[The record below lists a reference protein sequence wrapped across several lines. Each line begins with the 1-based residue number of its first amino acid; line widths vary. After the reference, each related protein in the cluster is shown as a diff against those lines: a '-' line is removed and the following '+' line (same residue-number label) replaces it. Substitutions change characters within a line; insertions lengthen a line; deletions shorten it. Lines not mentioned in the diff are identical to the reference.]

1 MMFASVFASLGT
13 RIMFVVL
20 AALLGLGGL
29 FIGFVKVIQKDV
41 LAQLMEHLETGQYKK
56 REKTLAYMTKI
67 LEQGIHEYYKNFD
80 NATARKMALDYFK
93 RINDDKGMIYMVVVD
108 KNGVVLFD
116 PVNPK
121 TVGQS
126 GLDAQSVDGVYYVR
140 GYLEAAKKGGGYT
153 YYKMPKYD
161 GGVPEKKFAYSH
173 YDEVS
178 QMVIATTSYYTDYTD
193 INTENQ
199 AIKEGVN
206 KVFNENTTKL
216 FLWILTATIALV
228 VLTLI
233 YAKLRIVKRI
243 DELVLKINAFSHGD
257 KDLRAKIDV
266 GDRNDEI
273 SQVGRGINLFVENAR
288 LIMEEIK
295 GISTSNKTSMDKL
308 VQIAQETQKS
318 MKDSSTTLN
327 SVKNK
332 ATDVASMMNISIEQ
346 SQGLRKRLIETQG
359 LVKESKDAI
368 GDLFSQIIESAHTE
382 EELSSKVEQLS
393 RNADDVKSILDIIN
407 DIADQTNLLALNAA
421 IEAAR
426 AGEHGRGFAVV
437 ADEVRN
443 LAGRTQ
449 KSLAEINSTIMVIV
463 QEINA
468 VSSQMNLNSQ
478 KMERLSDMSKS
489 VQETYEKMS
498 SNLSSVVL
506 DSNQSMDDYAKS
518 GRQIEAMV
526 SDFAEVEKVASKTLA
541 DSSDILNIATHVS
554 GTTMNL
560 DKQVNLFKT

>member
-1 MMFASVFASLGT
+1 MMFSSMFASLGT
-13 RIMFVVL
+13 RIMLVVL
-20 AALLGLGGL
+20 AALLGLGGI
-29 FIGFVKVIQKDV
+29 FIGFVKVMQKDV
-41 LAQLMEHLETGQYKK
+41 LVQLMEHLENGQYKK
-56 REKTLAYMTKI
+56 REKTLAYMTKL
-67 LEQGIHEYYKNFD
+67 LEQGIHEYYKSFD

-126 GLDAQSVDGVYYVR
+126 GLEAQSVDGVYYVR

-178 QMVIATTSYYTDYTD
+178 QMVIAATSYYTD
-193 INTENQ
+193 INTENK

-216 FLWILTATIALV
+216 FLWILTATITLV
-228 VLTLI
+228 VLTLV

-288 LIMEEIK
+288 LIMEKIK
-295 GISTSNKTSMDKL
+295 GISTLNKTSMDKL
-308 VQIAQETQKS
+308 VQITQETQKS

-332 ATDVASMMNISIEQ
+332 ATDIASMMNISIEQ

-368 GDLFSQIIESAHTE
+368 GDLFSQITESAHTE
-382 EELSSKVEQLS
+382 EELSSQVEQLS

-498 SNLSSVVL
+498 SNLSSVVQ

-518 GRQIEAMV
+518 GHQIEAMV
-526 SDFAEVEKVASKTLA
+526 SDFVEVEKVASKTLA

>member
-1 MMFASVFASLGT
+1 MFSSMFASLGT
-13 RIMFVVL
+13 RIMLVVL

-29 FIGFVKVIQKDV
+29 FIGFVKVMQKDV
-41 LAQLMEHLETGQYKK
+41 LAQLMEHLENGQYKK
-56 REKTLAYMTKI
+56 REKTLAYMTKL
-67 LEQGIHEYYKNFD
+67 LEQGIHEYYKSFD

-178 QMVIATTSYYTDYTD
+178 QMVIAATSYYTD
-193 INTENQ
+193 INTENK

-206 KVFNENTTKL
+206 KVFDENTTKL

-243 DELVLKINAFSHGD
+243 DELVLKINAFSRED
-257 KDLRAKIDV
+257 KDLRIKIDV

-273 SQVGRGINLFVENAR
+273 SQVGRGVNLFVENAR

-295 GISTSNKTSMDKL
+295 GISTLNKTSMDKL
-308 VQIAQETQKS
+308 VQITQETQKS

-332 ATDVASMMNISIEQ
+332 ATDIASMMNASIEQ

-368 GDLFSQIIESAHTE
+368 GDLFSQITESAHTE
-382 EELSSKVEQLS
+382 DELSSKVEQLS

-518 GRQIEAMV
+518 GHQIEAMV
-526 SDFAEVEKVASKTLA
+526 SDFVEVEKVASKTLA

-554 GTTMNL
+554 ETTVNL

>member
-29 FIGFVKVIQKDV
+29 FIGFVKVMQKDV

-56 REKTLAYMTKI
+56 REKTLAYMTKL
-67 LEQGIHEYYKNFD
+67 LEQGIHEYYKSFD

-178 QMVIATTSYYTDYTD
+178 QMVIAATSYYTD
-193 INTENQ
+193 INTENK

-206 KVFNENTTKL
+206 KVFNENTAKL

-257 KDLRAKIDV
+257 KDLRTKIDV

-273 SQVGRGINLFVENAR
+273 SQVGRGVNLFVENAR

-332 ATDVASMMNISIEQ
+332 ATDVASMMNASIEQ

-359 LVKESKDAI
+359 LIKENKDAI

-382 EELSSKVEQLS
+382 EELSSQVEQLS

-498 SNLSSVVL
+498 SNLSSVVR

-526 SDFAEVEKVASKTLA
+526 SDFVGVEKVASKTLA
-541 DSSDILNIATHVS
+541 DSSDVLNIATHVS

>member
-1 MMFASVFASLGT
+1 MMFSSMFASLGT

-29 FIGFVKVIQKDV
+29 FIGFVKVMQKDV
-41 LAQLMEHLETGQYKK
+41 LTQLMEHLETGQYKK

-178 QMVIATTSYYTDYTD
+178 QMVIAATSYYTD
-193 INTENQ
+193 INTENR

-243 DELVLKINAFSHGD
+243 DELVLKVNAFSHGD

-295 GISTSNKTSMDKL
+295 GISISNKTSMGKL

-368 GDLFSQIIESAHTE
+368 GDLFSQITESAHTE

-463 QEINA
+463 QEIND

-518 GRQIEAMV
+518 GHQIEAMV
-526 SDFAEVEKVASKTLA
+526 SDFVEVEKVASKTLA

-554 GTTMNL
+554 ETTMNL

>member
-1 MMFASVFASLGT
+1 MMFSSMFASLGT
-13 RIMFVVL
+13 RIMLVVL
-20 AALLGLGGL
+20 GALLGLGGL
-29 FIGFVKVIQKDV
+29 FIGFVKVMQKDV

-80 NATARKMALDYFK
+80 NATARKMALNYFK

-126 GLDAQSVDGVYYVR
+126 GLSLQSVDGVYYVR

-178 QMVIATTSYYTDYTD
+178 QMVIAATSYYTD

-199 AIKEGVN
+199 AITEGVN

-257 KDLRAKIDV
+257 KDLRAKIDL

-273 SQVGRGINLFVENAR
+273 SQVGRGVNLFVENAR

-308 VQIAQETQKS
+308 VQIVQETQKS
-318 MKDSSTTLN
+318 MKNSSTTLN

-332 ATDVASMMNISIEQ
+332 ATDIASMMNISIEQ

-368 GDLFSQIIESAHTE
+368 GDLFSQITESAHTE

-498 SNLSSVVL
+498 SNLSSVVS

-518 GRQIEAMV
+518 GHQIEAMV

>member
-29 FIGFVKVIQKDV
+29 FIGFVKVMQKDV

-56 REKTLAYMTKI
+56 REKTLAYMTKL
-67 LEQGIHEYYKNFD
+67 LEQGIHEYYKSFD

-178 QMVIATTSYYTDYTD
+178 QMVIAATSYYTD
-193 INTENQ
+193 INTENK

-243 DELVLKINAFSHGD
+243 NELVLKINAFSHGD
-257 KDLRAKIDV
+257 KDLRTKIDV

-273 SQVGRGINLFVENAR
+273 SQVSRGVNLFVENAR

-308 VQIAQETQKS
+308 VQIVQETQKS

-332 ATDVASMMNISIEQ
+332 ATDVASMMNASIEQ

-382 EELSSKVEQLS
+382 EELSSQVEQLS

-498 SNLSSVVL
+498 SNLSSVVS

-526 SDFAEVEKVASKTLA
+526 SDFVGVEKVASKTLA
-541 DSSDILNIATHVS
+541 DSSDILNIAMHVS

>member
-1 MMFASVFASLGT
+1 MMFSSVFASLGT

-29 FIGFVKVIQKDV
+29 FIGFVKVMQKDV
-41 LAQLMEHLETGQYKK
+41 LVQLMEHLETGQYKK
-56 REKTLAYMTKI
+56 REKTLAYMTKL
-67 LEQGIHEYYKNFD
+67 LEQGIHEYYKSFD

-178 QMVIATTSYYTDYTD
+178 QMVIATTSYYTD
-193 INTENQ
+193 INTENK

-233 YAKLRIVKRI
+233 YTKLRIVKRI

-257 KDLRAKIDV
+257 KDLRTKIDV
-266 GDRNDEI
+266 GDCNDEI
-273 SQVGRGINLFVENAR
+273 SQVGRGVNLFVENAR

-295 GISTSNKTSMDKL
+295 GISISNKTSMDKL

-332 ATDVASMMNISIEQ
+332 ATDVASMMNASIEQ

-382 EELSSKVEQLS
+382 EELSSQVEQLS

-498 SNLSSVVL
+498 SNLSSVVS

-526 SDFAEVEKVASKTLA
+526 SDFVGVEKVASKTLA

>member
-29 FIGFVKVIQKDV
+29 FIGFVKVMQKDV

-67 LEQGIHEYYKNFD
+67 LEQGIHEYYKSFD

-178 QMVIATTSYYTDYTD
+178 QMVIAATSYYTD
-193 INTENQ
+193 INTENK

-206 KVFNENTTKL
+206 KVFNENTAKL

-257 KDLRAKIDV
+257 KDLRTKIDV

-273 SQVGRGINLFVENAR
+273 SQVGRGVNLFVENAR

-332 ATDVASMMNISIEQ
+332 ATDVASMMNASIEQ

-382 EELSSKVEQLS
+382 EELSSQVEQLS

-498 SNLSSVVL
+498 SNLSSVIL

-526 SDFAEVEKVASKTLA
+526 SDFVGVEKVASKTLA

>member
-1 MMFASVFASLGT
+1 MVSFSMFSSLGT
-13 RIMFVVL
+13 RIIFIVL

-29 FIGFVKVIQKDV
+29 FIGFVKIMQKDV
-41 LAQLMEHLETGQYKK
+41 LTQLMEHLETGQYKK

-67 LEQGIHEYYKNFD
+67 LEQGIHEYYKSFD

-126 GLDAQSVDGVYYVR
+126 GLEAQSVDGVYYVR

-178 QMVIATTSYYTDYTD
+178 QMVIVATSYYTD
-193 INTENQ
+193 INTENK

-228 VLTLI
+228 VLTLV

-243 DELVLKINAFSHGD
+243 DELVFKINAFSHGD

-266 GDRNDEI
+266 GDRNDEV

-295 GISTSNKTSMDKL
+295 GISTLNKTSMDKL
-308 VQIAQETQKS
+308 VQITQETQKS

-332 ATDVASMMNISIEQ
+332 ATDIASMMNISIEQ

-368 GDLFSQIIESAHTE
+368 GDLFSQITESAHTE
-382 EELSSKVEQLS
+382 EELSSQVEQLS

-518 GRQIEAMV
+518 GHQIEAMV
-526 SDFAEVEKVASKTLA
+526 SDFVEVEKVASKTLA

-554 GTTMNL
+554 ETTINL

>member
-1 MMFASVFASLGT
+1 MVFSSMFASLGT
-13 RIMFVVL
+13 RIMLVVL

-29 FIGFVKVIQKDV
+29 FIGFVKVMQKDV
-41 LAQLMEHLETGQYKK
+41 LAQLMEHLENGQYKK
-56 REKTLAYMTKI
+56 REKTLAYMTKL
-67 LEQGIHEYYKNFD
+67 LEQGIHEYYKSFD

-178 QMVIATTSYYTDYTD
+178 QMVIAATSYYTD
-193 INTENQ
+193 INTENK

-228 VLTLI
+228 VLALI

-243 DELVLKINAFSHGD
+243 DELVFKINAFSHGD

-295 GISTSNKTSMDKL
+295 GISTLNKTSMDKL
-308 VQIAQETQKS
+308 VKITQETQKS
-318 MKDSSTTLN
+318 MKDASTTLN

-332 ATDVASMMNISIEQ
+332 ATDIASMMNISIEQ

-368 GDLFSQIIESAHTE
+368 GDLFSQITESAHTE
-382 EELSSKVEQLS
+382 EELSSQVEQLS

-518 GRQIEAMV
+518 GHQIEAIV
-526 SDFAEVEKVASKTLA
+526 SDFVEVEKVASKTLA

-554 GTTMNL
+554 ETTINL

>member
-1 MMFASVFASLGT
+1 MMFSSMFASLGT
-13 RIMFVVL
+13 RIMLVVL
-20 AALLGLGGL
+20 VALLGLGGL
-29 FIGFVKVIQKDV
+29 FIGFVKVMQKDV
-41 LAQLMEHLETGQYKK
+41 LAQLMEHLENGQYKK

-67 LEQGIHEYYKNFD
+67 IEQGIHEYYKSFD
-80 NATARKMALDYFK
+80 NATARRMALDYFK

-178 QMVIATTSYYTDYTD
+178 QMVIATTSYYTD
-193 INTENQ
+193 INTENK

-206 KVFNENTTKL
+206 KVFNENTTRL
-216 FLWILTATIALV
+216 FLWILAATIALV

-243 DELVLKINAFSHGD
+243 DELVFKINAFSHGD

-273 SQVGRGINLFVENAR
+273 SQVGRGVNLFVENAR

-295 GISTSNKTSMDKL
+295 GISTLNKTSMDKL
-308 VQIAQETQKS
+308 VQITQETQKS
-318 MKDSSTTLN
+318 MKNSSTTLN

-332 ATDVASMMNISIEQ
+332 ATDIAGMMNASIEQ
-346 SQGLRKRLIETQG
+346 SQGLRKRLIETQAF
-359 LVKESKDAI
+359 VKESKDAI
-368 GDLFSQIIESAHTE
+368 GDLFSQITESAHTE
-382 EELSSKVEQLS
+382 EELSSQVEQLS

-463 QEINA
+463 QEINT

-498 SNLSSVVL
+498 SNLSSVVQ

-518 GRQIEAMV
+518 GHQIEAMV
-526 SDFAEVEKVASKTLA
+526 SDFVEVEKVASKTLA

-554 GTTMNL
+554 ETAMNL

>member
-1 MMFASVFASLGT
+1 MFASVFASLGT
-13 RIMFVVL
+13 RIVFVVL
-20 AALLGLGGL
+20 AALISLGGL
-29 FIGFVKVIQKDV
+29 FIGFVKVMQKDV
-41 LAQLMEHLETGQYKK
+41 SAQLMEHLKTGQYKK

-67 LEQGIHEYYKNFD
+67 LEQGIHGYYKNFD

-126 GLDAQSVDGVYYVR
+126 GLGLQSVDGVYYVR

-178 QMVIATTSYYTDYTD
+178 QMVIAATSYYTD

-199 AIKEGVN
+199 AITEGVG
-206 KVFNENTTKL
+206 KVFSENTTKL
-216 FLWILTATIALV
+216 FLWILTATIALA

-243 DELVLKINAFSHGD
+243 DGLVLKINAFSHGD
-257 KDLRAKIDV
+257 KDLRAKIEVD
-266 GDRNDEI
+266 DRNDEI
-273 SQVGRGINLFVENAR
+273 SQVGRGVNLFVENAR

-332 ATDVASMMNISIEQ
+332 ATDVASMMNTSIEQ

-368 GDLFSQIIESAHTE
+368 GDLFSQITESAHTE

-498 SNLSSVVL
+498 SNLSSVVQ

-526 SDFAEVEKVASKTLA
+526 SDFVEVEKVASKTLA

>member
-1 MMFASVFASLGT
+1 MMFSSMFASLGT
-13 RIMFVVL
+13 RIMLVVL

-29 FIGFVKVIQKDV
+29 FIGFVKVMQKDV

-178 QMVIATTSYYTDYTD
+178 QMVIAATSYYTD
-193 INTENQ
+193 INTENK

-266 GDRNDEI
+266 DDRNDEI
-273 SQVGRGINLFVENAR
+273 SQVGRGVNLFVENAR

-332 ATDVASMMNISIEQ
+332 ATDIASMMNISIEQ

-368 GDLFSQIIESAHTE
+368 GDLFSQITESAHTE

-498 SNLSSVVL
+498 SNLSSVVS

-518 GRQIEAMV
+518 GHQIEAMV
-526 SDFAEVEKVASKTLA
+526 SDFIEVEKVASKTLA

>member
-1 MMFASVFASLGT
+1 MVFSSMFASLGT
-13 RIMFVVL
+13 RIMLVVL

-29 FIGFVKVIQKDV
+29 FIGFVKVMQKDV
-41 LAQLMEHLETGQYKK
+41 LAQLMEHLEAGQYKK
-56 REKTLAYMTKI
+56 REKTLAYMTRL
-67 LEQGIHEYYKNFD
+67 LEQGIHGYYKNFD

-108 KNGVVLFD
+108 KNGIVLFD

-178 QMVIATTSYYTDYTD
+178 QMVIAATSYYTD
-193 INTENQ
+193 INTENK

-216 FLWILTATIALV
+216 FLWILTATITLV

-266 GDRNDEI
+266 DDRNDEI
-273 SQVGRGINLFVENAR
+273 SQVGRGVNLFVENAR

-295 GISTSNKTSMDKL
+295 GISTLNKTSMDKL
-308 VQIAQETQKS
+308 VQITQETQKS

-332 ATDVASMMNISIEQ
+332 ATDIASMMNISIEQ

-368 GDLFSQIIESAHTE
+368 GDLFSQITESAHTE
-382 EELSSKVEQLS
+382 DELSSKVEQLS

-518 GRQIEAMV
+518 GHQIEAMV
-526 SDFAEVEKVASKTLA
+526 SDFVEVEKVASKTLA

-554 GTTMNL
+554 ETTMNL

>member
-1 MMFASVFASLGT
+1 MFASVFASLGT

-20 AALLGLGGL
+20 AALISLGGL
-29 FIGFVKVIQKDV
+29 FIGFVKVMQKDV
-41 LAQLMEHLETGQYKK
+41 SAQLMEHLETGQYKK

-67 LEQGIHEYYKNFD
+67 LEQGIHGYYKNFD
-80 NATARKMALDYFK
+80 NATARKMALNYFK

-178 QMVIATTSYYTDYTD
+178 QMVIAATSYYTD

-199 AIKEGVN
+199 AITEGVG
-206 KVFNENTTKL
+206 KVFSENTTKL

-257 KDLRAKIDV
+257 KDLRARIDV

-273 SQVGRGINLFVENAR
+273 SQVGRGVNLFVENAR

-308 VQIAQETQKS
+308 VQITQETQKS

-332 ATDVASMMNISIEQ
+332 ATDVASMMNASIEQ

-368 GDLFSQIIESAHTE
+368 GDLFSQITESAHTE

-463 QEINA
+463 QEIND

-498 SNLSSVVL
+498 SNLSSVVR

-518 GRQIEAMV
+518 GRRIEAMV
-526 SDFAEVEKVASKTLA
+526 SDFVEVEKVASKTLA

>member
-1 MMFASVFASLGT
+1 MVFSSMFSSLGT
-13 RIMFVVL
+13 RIMLVVL
-20 AALLGLGGL
+20 AALISLGGL
-29 FIGFVKVIQKDV
+29 SIGLVKVMQKDV

-56 REKTLAYMTKI
+56 REKTLAYMTRL
-67 LEQGIHEYYKNFD
+67 LEQGIHGYYKNFD

-108 KNGVVLFD
+108 KNGIVLFD

-126 GLDAQSVDGVYYVR
+126 GLDARSVDGVYYVR

-178 QMVIATTSYYTDYTD
+178 SMVIAATSYYTD
-193 INTENQ
+193 INTENK
-199 AIKEGVN
+199 AITEGVG

-216 FLWILTATIALV
+216 FLWILTATITLV

-266 GDRNDEI
+266 DDRNDEI
-273 SQVGRGINLFVENAR
+273 SQVGRGVNLFVENAR

-295 GISTSNKTSMDKL
+295 GISTLNKTSMDKL
-308 VQIAQETQKS
+308 VQITQETQKS
-318 MKDSSTTLN
+318 MKNSSTTLN

-332 ATDVASMMNISIEQ
+332 ATDIASMMNASIEQ

-368 GDLFSQIIESAHTE
+368 GDLFSQITESAHTE
-382 EELSSKVEQLS
+382 DELSSKVEQLS

-518 GRQIEAMV
+518 GHQIEAMV
-526 SDFAEVEKVASKTLA
+526 SDFVEVEKVASKTLA

-554 GTTMNL
+554 ETTMNL

>member
-1 MMFASVFASLGT
+1 MMFSSMFASLGT
-13 RIMFVVL
+13 RIMLVVL
-20 AALLGLGGL
+20 VALLGLGGL
-29 FIGFVKVIQKDV
+29 FIGFVKVMQKDV

-67 LEQGIHEYYKNFD
+67 LEQGIHEYYKSFD

-93 RINDDKGMIYMVVVD
+93 RINDDNGMIYMVVVD

-178 QMVIATTSYYTDYTD
+178 QMVIAATSYYTD
-193 INTENQ
+193 INTENK

-228 VLTLI
+228 VLTLV

-243 DELVLKINAFSHGD
+243 DELVLKINAFSRGD
-257 KDLRAKIDV
+257 KDLRIKIDV

-273 SQVGRGINLFVENAR
+273 SQVGRGVNLFVENAR

-295 GISTSNKTSMDKL
+295 GISTLNKTSMDKL

-318 MKDSSTTLN
+318 MKNSSTTLN

-332 ATDVASMMNISIEQ
+332 ATDIASMMNISIEQ

-368 GDLFSQIIESAHTE
+368 GDLFSQITESAHTE

-463 QEINA
+463 QEIND

-498 SNLSSVVL
+498 SNLSSVVS

-518 GRQIEAMV
+518 GHQIEAMV
-526 SDFAEVEKVASKTLA
+526 SDFVEVEKVASKTLA

>member
-1 MMFASVFASLGT
+1 MMFSSMFASLGT
-13 RIMFVVL
+13 RIMLVVL

-29 FIGFVKVIQKDV
+29 FIGFVKVMQKDV
-41 LAQLMEHLETGQYKK
+41 LAQLMEHLENGQYKK
-56 REKTLAYMTKI
+56 REKTLAYMTEI
-67 LEQGIHEYYKNFD
+67 IEQGIHEYYKSFD

-93 RINDDKGMIYMVVVD
+93 HINDDKGMIYMVVVD

-178 QMVIATTSYYTDYTD
+178 QMVIATTSYYTD
-193 INTENQ
+193 INTENK

-295 GISTSNKTSMDKL
+295 GISTLNKTSMDKL
-308 VQIAQETQKS
+308 VQITQETQKS

-332 ATDVASMMNISIEQ
+332 ATDIVGMMNASIEQ

-368 GDLFSQIIESAHTE
+368 GDLFSQITESAHTE
-382 EELSSKVEQLS
+382 EELSSQVEQLS

-463 QEINA
+463 QEINT

-478 KMERLSDMSKS
+478 KMECLSDMSKS

-518 GRQIEAMV
+518 GHQIEAMV
-526 SDFAEVEKVASKTLA
+526 SDFVEVEKVASKTLA

-554 GTTMNL
+554 ETVMNL

>member
-1 MMFASVFASLGT
+1 ML
-13 RIMFVVL
+13 VVL

-29 FIGFVKVIQKDV
+29 FIGFVKVMQKDV
-41 LAQLMEHLETGQYKK
+41 LAQLMEHLENGQYKK
-56 REKTLAYMTKI
+56 REKTLAYMTKL
-67 LEQGIHEYYKNFD
+67 LEQGIHEYYKSFD

-178 QMVIATTSYYTDYTD
+178 QMVIAATSYYTD
-193 INTENQ
+193 INTENK

-228 VLTLI
+228 VLTLV
-233 YAKLRIVKRI
+233 YAKSRIVKRI
-243 DELVLKINAFSHGD
+243 NELVLKVNAFSHGD

-295 GISTSNKTSMDKL
+295 GISTLNRTSMDQL
-308 VQIAQETQKS
+308 VQITQETQKS
-318 MKDSSTTLN
+318 MKNSSTTLN

-332 ATDVASMMNISIEQ
+332 ATDIASRMNASIEQ

-368 GDLFSQIIESAHTE
+368 GDLFSQITESAHTE
-382 EELSSKVEQLS
+382 EELSSQVEQLS

-449 KSLAEINSTIMVIV
+449 NSLAEINSTIMVIV

-498 SNLSSVVL
+498 SNLSSVVQ

-518 GRQIEAMV
+518 GHQIEAMV
-526 SDFAEVEKVASKTLA
+526 SDFVEVEKVASKTLA

-554 GTTMNL
+554 ETTMNL

>member
-1 MMFASVFASLGT
+1 MFASLGT
-13 RIMFVVL
+13 RIMLVVL
-20 AALLGLGGL
+20 AALLGLGGA
-29 FIGFVKVIQKDV
+29 FIGFVKVMQKDV

-67 LEQGIHEYYKNFD
+67 IEQGIHEYYKSFD

-126 GLDAQSVDGVYYVR
+126 GLEAQSVDGVYYVR

-178 QMVIATTSYYTDYTD
+178 QMVIATTSYYTD

-228 VLTLI
+228 VLTLV

-243 DELVLKINAFSHGD
+243 DELVLKINAFSRGD
-257 KDLRAKIDV
+257 KDLRIKIDV

-273 SQVGRGINLFVENAR
+273 SQVGHGVNLFVENAR
-288 LIMEEIK
+288 LIMEEVK
-295 GISTSNKTSMDKL
+295 GISTLNKTSMDQL
-308 VQIAQETQKS
+308 VQITQETQKS
-318 MKDSSTTLN
+318 MKNSSTTLN

-332 ATDVASMMNISIEQ
+332 ATDIASMMNASIEQ

-368 GDLFSQIIESAHTE
+368 GDLFSQITESAHTE
-382 EELSSKVEQLS
+382 EELSSQVEQLS

-518 GRQIEAMV
+518 GHQIEAIV
-526 SDFAEVEKVASKTLA
+526 SDFVEVEKVASKTLA
-541 DSSDILNIATHVS
+541 DSSEILNIATHVS
-554 GTTMNL
+554 ETTINL

>member
-1 MMFASVFASLGT
+1 MMFSSMFASLGT
-13 RIMFVVL
+13 RIMLVVL

-29 FIGFVKVIQKDV
+29 FVGFVKVMQKDV

-178 QMVIATTSYYTDYTD
+178 QMVIAATSYYTD
-193 INTENQ
+193 INTENK

-206 KVFNENTTKL
+206 KVFNENTTRL

-233 YAKLRIVKRI
+233 YARLRIVKRI

-266 GDRNDEI
+266 DDRNDEI
-273 SQVGRGINLFVENAR
+273 SQVGRGVNLFVENAR

-295 GISTSNKTSMDKL
+295 GISTLNKTSMDKL

-332 ATDVASMMNISIEQ
+332 ATDVASMMNASIEQ

-368 GDLFSQIIESAHTE
+368 GDLFSQITESAHTE

-463 QEINA
+463 QEIND

-498 SNLSSVVL
+498 SNLSSVVS

-518 GRQIEAMV
+518 GHQIEAMV

>member
-29 FIGFVKVIQKDV
+29 FIGFVKVMQKDV

-56 REKTLAYMTKI
+56 REKTLAYMTKL
-67 LEQGIHEYYKNFD
+67 LEQGIHEYYKSFD

-126 GLDAQSVDGVYYVR
+126 GLSLQSVDGVYYVR

-178 QMVIATTSYYTDYTD
+178 QMVIAATSYYTD
-193 INTENQ
+193 INTENK

-206 KVFNENTTKL
+206 KVFNENTAKL

-257 KDLRAKIDV
+257 KDLRTKIDV

-273 SQVGRGINLFVENAR
+273 SQVGRGVNLFVENAR
-288 LIMEEIK
+288 LIIEEIK

-332 ATDVASMMNISIEQ
+332 ATDVASMMNASIEQ

-382 EELSSKVEQLS
+382 EELSSQVEQLS

-498 SNLSSVVL
+498 SNLSSVVS

-526 SDFAEVEKVASKTLA
+526 SDFVGVEKVASKTLA

>member
-1 MMFASVFASLGT
+1 MVFSSMFASLGT
-13 RIMFVVL
+13 RIMLVVL

-29 FIGFVKVIQKDV
+29 FIGFVKVMQKDV

-56 REKTLAYMTKI
+56 REKTLAYMTEL
-67 LEQGIHEYYKNFD
+67 LEQGIHEYYKSFD

-178 QMVIATTSYYTDYTD
+178 QMVIAATSYYTD
-193 INTENQ
+193 INTENK
-199 AIKEGVN
+199 AIEEGVN

-216 FLWILTATIALV
+216 FLWIVTATIALV

-233 YAKLRIVKRI
+233 YTKLRIVKRI
-243 DELVLKINAFSHGD
+243 DELVFKINAFSRGD

-273 SQVGRGINLFVENAR
+273 SQVGRGVNLFVENAR

-295 GISTSNKTSMDKL
+295 GISTLNKTSMDKL
-308 VQIAQETQKS
+308 VQITQETQKS
-318 MKDSSTTLN
+318 MKNSSTTLN

-332 ATDVASMMNISIEQ
+332 ATDIASMMNASIEQ

-368 GDLFSQIIESAHTE
+368 GDLFSQITESAHTE
-382 EELSSKVEQLS
+382 EELSSQVEQLS

-478 KMERLSDMSKS
+478 KMEHLSDMSKS

-498 SNLSSVVL
+498 SNLSSVVS

-518 GRQIEAMV
+518 GHQIEVMV
-526 SDFAEVEKVASKTLA
+526 SDFVEVEKVASKTLA

-554 GTTMNL
+554 ETTMNL

>member
-178 QMVIATTSYYTDYTD
+178 QMVIAATSYYTD

-206 KVFNENTTKL
+206 KVFNENTAKL

-257 KDLRAKIDV
+257 KDLRTKIDV

-273 SQVGRGINLFVENAR
+273 SQVGRGVNLFVENAR

-318 MKDSSTTLN
+318 MKDFSTTLN

-332 ATDVASMMNISIEQ
+332 ATDVASMMNASIEQ
-346 SQGLRKRLIETQG
+346 SQGLRKSLIETQG

-463 QEINA
+463 QEIND

-498 SNLSSVVL
+498 SNLSSVVQ

-526 SDFAEVEKVASKTLA
+526 SDFVGVEKVASKTLA

>member
-1 MMFASVFASLGT
+1 MMFSSMFASLGT
-13 RIMFVVL
+13 RIMLVVL

-29 FIGFVKVIQKDV
+29 FIGFVKVMQKDV
-41 LAQLMEHLETGQYKK
+41 LAQLMEHLENGQYKK
-56 REKTLAYMTKI
+56 REKTLAYMTKL
-67 LEQGIHEYYKNFD
+67 LEQGIHEYYKSFD

-178 QMVIATTSYYTDYTD
+178 QMVIAATSYYTD
-193 INTENQ
+193 INTENK

-216 FLWILTATIALV
+216 FLWILSATIALV
-228 VLTLI
+228 VLTLV

-295 GISTSNKTSMDKL
+295 GISTLNKTSMDQL
-308 VQIAQETQKS
+308 VQITQETQKS

-332 ATDVASMMNISIEQ
+332 ATDIASMMNASIEQ

-368 GDLFSQIIESAHTE
+368 GDLFSQITESAHTE
-382 EELSSKVEQLS
+382 EELSSQVEQLS

-498 SNLSSVVL
+498 SNLSSVVQ

-518 GRQIEAMV
+518 GHQIEAMV
-526 SDFAEVEKVASKTLA
+526 SDFVEVEKVASKTLA

-554 GTTMNL
+554 ETTINL

>member
-1 MMFASVFASLGT
+1 MFASLGT
-13 RIMFVVL
+13 RIMLVVL

-29 FIGFVKVIQKDV
+29 FIGFVKVMQKDV

-108 KNGVVLFD
+108 KNGIVLFD

-178 QMVIATTSYYTDYTD
+178 QMVIAATSYYTD
-193 INTENQ
+193 INTENKE
-199 AIKEGVN
+199 IKEGVN

-257 KDLRAKIDV
+257 KDLRIKIDV

-273 SQVGRGINLFVENAR
+273 SQVGRGVNLFVENAR

-318 MKDSSTTLN
+318 MKNSSTTLN

-332 ATDVASMMNISIEQ
+332 ATDIASMMNISIEQ

-368 GDLFSQIIESAHTE
+368 GDLFSQITESAHTE

-463 QEINA
+463 QEIND

-518 GRQIEAMV
+518 GHQIEAMV
-526 SDFAEVEKVASKTLA
+526 SDFAEVEKVASNTLA

-554 GTTMNL
+554 ETTMNL

>member
-29 FIGFVKVIQKDV
+29 FIGFVKVMQKDV
-41 LAQLMEHLETGQYKK
+41 LVQLMEHLETGQYKK
-56 REKTLAYMTKI
+56 REKTLAYMTKL
-67 LEQGIHEYYKNFD
+67 LEQGIHEYYKNSD

-126 GLDAQSVDGVYYVR
+126 GLDLQSVDGVYYVR

-178 QMVIATTSYYTDYTD
+178 QMVIAATSYYTD

-199 AIKEGVN
+199 AIKGGVN
-206 KVFNENTTKL
+206 KVFNENTAKL

-257 KDLRAKIDV
+257 KDLRTKIDV

-273 SQVGRGINLFVENAR
+273 SQVGRGVNLFVENAR

-332 ATDVASMMNISIEQ
+332 ATDVASMMNASIEQ

-382 EELSSKVEQLS
+382 EELSSQVEQLS

-498 SNLSSVVL
+498 SNLSSVVS

-526 SDFAEVEKVASKTLA
+526 SDFVGVEKVASKTLA

>member
-1 MMFASVFASLGT
+1 MFASLGT
-13 RIMFVVL
+13 RIMLVVL

-29 FIGFVKVIQKDV
+29 FIGFVKVMQKDV

-178 QMVIATTSYYTDYTD
+178 QMVIAATSYYTD

-206 KVFNENTTKL
+206 KVFNENTTRL

-266 GDRNDEI
+266 DDRNDEI
-273 SQVGRGINLFVENAR
+273 SQVGRGVNLFVENAR

-332 ATDVASMMNISIEQ
+332 ATDIASMMNISIEQ

-368 GDLFSQIIESAHTE
+368 GDLFSQITESAHTE

-463 QEINA
+463 QEIND

-498 SNLSSVVL
+498 SNLSSVVQ

-518 GRQIEAMV
+518 GHQIEAMV
-526 SDFAEVEKVASKTLA
+526 SDFVEVEKVASKTLA

>member
-1 MMFASVFASLGT
+1 M
-13 RIMFVVL
+13 
-20 AALLGLGGL
+20 
-29 FIGFVKVIQKDV
+29 QKDV

-67 LEQGIHEYYKNFD
+67 IEQGIHEYYKSFD

-178 QMVIATTSYYTDYTD
+178 QMVIAATSYYTD

-206 KVFNENTTKL
+206 KVFNENTTRL

-257 KDLRAKIDV
+257 KDLRTKIDV

-273 SQVGRGINLFVENAR
+273 SQVGRGVNLFVENAR

-295 GISTSNKTSMDKL
+295 GISTLNKTSMDKL

-318 MKDSSTTLN
+318 MKNSSTTLD

-332 ATDVASMMNISIEQ
+332 ATDIASMMNISIEQ

-368 GDLFSQIIESAHTE
+368 GDLFSQITESAHTE

-518 GRQIEAMV
+518 GHQIEAMV
-526 SDFAEVEKVASKTLA
+526 SDFVEVEKVASKTLA
-541 DSSDILNIATHVS
+541 DSSDILNVATHVS

>member
-1 MMFASVFASLGT
+1 MFSSMFASLGT
-13 RIMFVVL
+13 RIMLVVL

-29 FIGFVKVIQKDV
+29 FIGFVKVMQKDV

-178 QMVIATTSYYTDYTD
+178 QMVIAATSYYTD
-193 INTENQ
+193 INTENK

-206 KVFNENTTKL
+206 KVFNENTTRL

-257 KDLRAKIDV
+257 KDLRIRIDV

-273 SQVGRGINLFVENAR
+273 SQVGRGVNLFVENAR

-318 MKDSSTTLN
+318 MKNSSTTLN

-332 ATDVASMMNISIEQ
+332 ATDIASMMNISIEQ
-346 SQGLRKRLIETQG
+346 SQELRKRLIETQG

-368 GDLFSQIIESAHTE
+368 GDLFSQITERAHTE

-463 QEINA
+463 QEIND

-478 KMERLSDMSKS
+478 KMECLSDMSKS

-518 GRQIEAMV
+518 GHQIEIMV

-554 GTTMNL
+554 ETTMNL

>member
-1 MMFASVFASLGT
+1 MMFSSLGT
-13 RIMFVVL
+13 RIMLVVL

-29 FIGFVKVIQKDV
+29 FIGFVKVMQKDV
-41 LAQLMEHLETGQYKK
+41 LAQLMEHLENGQYKK
-56 REKTLAYMTKI
+56 REKTLAYMTEL
-67 LEQGIHEYYKNFD
+67 LEQGIHEYYKSFD

-178 QMVIATTSYYTDYTD
+178 QMVIAATSYYTD
-193 INTENQ
+193 INAENK

-228 VLTLI
+228 VLTLV

-295 GISTSNKTSMDKL
+295 GISTLNKTSMDKL
-308 VQIAQETQKS
+308 VQITQETQKS
-318 MKDSSTTLN
+318 MKNSSSTLN

-332 ATDVASMMNISIEQ
+332 ATDIASMMNASIEQ

-368 GDLFSQIIESAHTE
+368 GDLFSQITESAHTE
-382 EELSSKVEQLS
+382 EELSSQVEQLS

-478 KMERLSDMSKS
+478 KMERLSDMGKS

-518 GRQIEAMV
+518 GHQIEAMV
-526 SDFAEVEKVASKTLA
+526 SDFVEVEKVASKTLA
-541 DSSDILNIATHVS
+541 DSSEILNIATHVS

>member
-1 MMFASVFASLGT
+1 MMFSSMFASLGT
-13 RIMFVVL
+13 RIMLVVL
-20 AALLGLGGL
+20 VALLGLGGL
-29 FIGFVKVIQKDV
+29 FIGFVKVMQKDV

-116 PVNPK
+116 SVNHK

-178 QMVIATTSYYTDYTD
+178 QMVIAATSYYTD
-193 INTENQ
+193 INTENK

-257 KDLRAKIDV
+257 KDLRAKIQVD
-266 GDRNDEI
+266 DRNDEI
-273 SQVGRGINLFVENAR
+273 SQVGRGVNLFVENAR

-295 GISTSNKTSMDKL
+295 GISTLNKTSMDKL

-318 MKDSSTTLN
+318 MKNSSTTLN

-332 ATDVASMMNISIEQ
+332 ATDIASMMNTSIEQ

-368 GDLFSQIIESAHTE
+368 GDLFSQITESAHTE

-541 DSSDILNIATHVS
+541 DSSDILNITTHVS

>member
-1 MMFASVFASLGT
+1 MMFSSMFASLGT
-13 RIMFVVL
+13 RIMLVVL
-20 AALLGLGGL
+20 AALISLGGL

-56 REKTLAYMTKI
+56 REKTLTYMTKI
-67 LEQGIHEYYKNFD
+67 IEQGIHEYYKSFD

-178 QMVIATTSYYTDYTD
+178 QMVIAATSYYTD
-193 INTENQ
+193 INTENK

-257 KDLRAKIDV
+257 KDLRARIDV

-273 SQVGRGINLFVENAR
+273 SQVGRGVNLFVENAR

-332 ATDVASMMNISIEQ
+332 ATDVASMMNASIEQ

-382 EELSSKVEQLS
+382 EELSSQVEQLS

-498 SNLSSVVL
+498 SNLSSVVS

-526 SDFAEVEKVASKTLA
+526 SDFVGVEKVASKTLA

>member
-1 MMFASVFASLGT
+1 MVFSSMFASLGT
-13 RIMFVVL
+13 RIMLVVL

-29 FIGFVKVIQKDV
+29 FIGFVKVMQKDV
-41 LAQLMEHLETGQYKK
+41 LAQLMEHLENGQYKK
-56 REKTLAYMTKI
+56 REKTLAYMTKL
-67 LEQGIHEYYKNFD
+67 LEQGIHEYYKSFD

-178 QMVIATTSYYTDYTD
+178 QMVIAATSYYTD
-193 INTENQ
+193 INTENK

-228 VLTLI
+228 VLTLV

-243 DELVLKINAFSHGD
+243 DELVFKINAFSHGD

-295 GISTSNKTSMDKL
+295 GISTLNRTSMDKL
-308 VQIAQETQKS
+308 VQITQETQKS
-318 MKDSSTTLN
+318 MKNSSTTLN

-332 ATDVASMMNISIEQ
+332 ATDIASMMNISIEQ

-368 GDLFSQIIESAHTE
+368 GDLFSQITESAHTE
-382 EELSSKVEQLS
+382 EELSSQVEQLS

-518 GRQIEAMV
+518 GHQIEAMV
-526 SDFAEVEKVASKTLA
+526 SDFVEVEKVASKTLA

-554 GTTMNL
+554 ETTMNL

>member
-1 MMFASVFASLGT
+1 MFSSMFASLGT
-13 RIMFVVL
+13 RIMLVVL
-20 AALLGLGGL
+20 VALLGLGGL
-29 FIGFVKVIQKDV
+29 FIGFVKVMQKDV

-178 QMVIATTSYYTDYTD
+178 QMVIAATSYYTD
-193 INTENQ
+193 INTENK

-206 KVFNENTTKL
+206 KVFNENTTRL

-243 DELVLKINAFSHGD
+243 DELVLKINAFSRGD
-257 KDLRAKIDV
+257 KDLRIKIDV

-273 SQVGRGINLFVENAR
+273 SQVGHGVNLFVENAR
-288 LIMEEIK
+288 LIIEEIK
-295 GISTSNKTSMDKL
+295 GISISNKTSMDKL

-332 ATDVASMMNISIEQ
+332 ATGVASMMNISIEQ

-463 QEINA
+463 QEIND

-498 SNLSSVVL
+498 SNLSSVVQ

-518 GRQIEAMV
+518 GHQIEAMV

>member
-1 MMFASVFASLGT
+1 MMFSSMFASLGT
-13 RIMFVVL
+13 RIMLVVL

-29 FIGFVKVIQKDV
+29 FIGFVKVMQKDV
-41 LAQLMEHLETGQYKK
+41 LAQLMEHLENGQYKK
-56 REKTLAYMTKI
+56 REKTLAYMTKL
-67 LEQGIHEYYKNFD
+67 LEQGIHEYYKSFD

-126 GLDAQSVDGVYYVR
+126 GLEAQSVDGVYYVR

-178 QMVIATTSYYTDYTD
+178 QMVIAATSYYTD
-193 INTENQ
+193 INTENK

-228 VLTLI
+228 VLTLV

-243 DELVLKINAFSHGD
+243 DELVLKINTFSHGD

-295 GISTSNKTSMDKL
+295 GISTLNKTSMDKL
-308 VQIAQETQKS
+308 VQITQETQKS

-332 ATDVASMMNISIEQ
+332 ATDIASMMNISIEQ

-368 GDLFSQIIESAHTE
+368 GDLFSQITESAHTE
-382 EELSSKVEQLS
+382 EELSSQVEQLS

-498 SNLSSVVL
+498 SNLSSVIL

-518 GRQIEAMV
+518 GHQIEAMV
-526 SDFAEVEKVASKTLA
+526 SDFVEVEKVASKTLA

-554 GTTMNL
+554 ETTMNL

>member
-1 MMFASVFASLGT
+1 M
-13 RIMFVVL
+13 
-20 AALLGLGGL
+20 
-29 FIGFVKVIQKDV
+29 QKDV

-56 REKTLAYMTKI
+56 REKTLAYMTKL
-67 LEQGIHEYYKNFD
+67 LEQGIHGYYKNFD
-80 NATARKMALDYFK
+80 NATARKMALNYFK
-93 RINDDKGMIYMVVVD
+93 RINDDKGMIYMVVVVD

-126 GLDAQSVDGVYYVR
+126 GLGLKSVDGVYYVR
-140 GYLEAAKKGGGYT
+140 GYLEAAKKGGDYT

-178 QMVIATTSYYTDYTD
+178 QMVIATTSYYTD

-199 AIKEGVN
+199 AITESVG
-206 KVFNENTTKL
+206 KVFNENTAKL

-257 KDLRAKIDV
+257 KDLRARIDV

-273 SQVGRGINLFVENAR
+273 SQVGRGVNLFVENAR

-318 MKDSSTTLN
+318 MKNSSTTLN

-332 ATDVASMMNISIEQ
+332 ATDIASMMNTSIEQ

-368 GDLFSQIIESAHTE
+368 GDLFSQITESVHTE

>member
-1 MMFASVFASLGT
+1 MFASVFASLGT

-20 AALLGLGGL
+20 AALLGLEGL
-29 FIGFVKVIQKDV
+29 FIGFVKVMQKDV
-41 LAQLMEHLETGQYKK
+41 LAQLMEHLETEQYKK

-178 QMVIATTSYYTDYTD
+178 QMVIAATSYYTD
-193 INTENQ
+193 INTENK

-206 KVFNENTTKL
+206 KVLNENTTKL

-257 KDLRAKIDV
+257 KDLRARIDV

-273 SQVGRGINLFVENAR
+273 SQVGRGVNLFVENAR

-308 VQIAQETQKS
+308 VQIAQETQKG

-368 GDLFSQIIESAHTE
+368 GDLFSQITESAHTE

-463 QEINA
+463 QEIND

-498 SNLSSVVL
+498 SNLSSVVS

-518 GRQIEAMV
+518 GHQIEAMV
-526 SDFAEVEKVASKTLA
+526 SDFVEVEKMASKTLA

>member
-1 MMFASVFASLGT
+1 MFSSMFASLGT
-13 RIMFVVL
+13 RIMLVVL
-20 AALLGLGGL
+20 AALISLGGL
-29 FIGFVKVIQKDV
+29 FVGFVKIMQKDV
-41 LAQLMEHLETGQYKK
+41 LAQLMEHLENGQYKK
-56 REKTLAYMTKI
+56 REKTLAYMTKL
-67 LEQGIHEYYKNFD
+67 LEQGIHEYYKSFD
-80 NATARKMALDYFK
+80 NTTARKMALDYFK

-178 QMVIATTSYYTDYTD
+178 QMVIAATSYYTD
-193 INTENQ
+193 INTENK

-206 KVFNENTTKL
+206 KVFDENTTKL

-243 DELVLKINAFSHGD
+243 DELVLKINAFSRGD
-257 KDLRAKIDV
+257 KDLRIKIDV

-273 SQVGRGINLFVENAR
+273 SQVGRGVNLFVENAR

-295 GISTSNKTSMDKL
+295 GISTLNKTSMDKL
-308 VQIAQETQKS
+308 VQITQETQKS

-332 ATDVASMMNISIEQ
+332 ATDIASMMNASIEQ

-368 GDLFSQIIESAHTE
+368 GDLFSQITESAHTE
-382 EELSSKVEQLS
+382 DELSSKVEQLS

-518 GRQIEAMV
+518 GHQIEAMV
-526 SDFAEVEKVASKTLA
+526 SDFVEVEKVASKTLA

-554 GTTMNL
+554 ETTMNL

>member
-29 FIGFVKVIQKDV
+29 FIGFVKVMQKDV

-56 REKTLAYMTKI
+56 REKTLAYMTKL
-67 LEQGIHEYYKNFD
+67 LEQGIHEYYKNSD

-126 GLDAQSVDGVYYVR
+126 GLSLQSVDGVYYVR

-178 QMVIATTSYYTDYTD
+178 QMVIAATSYYTD

-257 KDLRAKIDV
+257 KDLRARIDV

-273 SQVGRGINLFVENAR
+273 SQVGRGVNLFVENAR

-332 ATDVASMMNISIEQ
+332 ATDVASMMNASIEQ

-382 EELSSKVEQLS
+382 EELSSQVEQLS

-498 SNLSSVVL
+498 SNLSSVVS

-526 SDFAEVEKVASKTLA
+526 SDFVGVEKVASKTLA